1 MERVSLAAAVAVR
14 KIVAI
19 VVVGV
24 AGRNRVGAST
34 PSRRD
39 PFLQFDDL
47 EATLPLGLASWR
59 DLDLAAG
66 LRGLLELARFHGEPP
81 SKHGNRKELS
91 NTCLFSVAKDH
102 PSVSRE

>member
-1 MERVSLAAAVAVR
+1 MHA
-14 KIVAI
+14 
-19 VVVGV
+19 
-24 AGRNRVGAST
+24 
-34 PSRRD
+34 RRD
-39 PFLQFDDL
+39 PFLQLDDL
-47 EATLPLGLASWR
+47 EAALPLLRSRWR
-59 DLDLAAG
+59 GLDLAAG